1 MIRKNLLKATLITTV
16 IATLLIQVGC
26 GNKSANNTADT
37 KSTISSET
45 KSNAAKELTKTSLVT
60 FDYTDEEGNTYTLE
74 GKAVATESGDATIE
88 VTDAK
93 GNKVTFTGK
102 ATTVDG
108 KMSVSNV
115 AVKDEG
121 ILVKADGTEIKI
133 GVGST
138 VADANE
144 NTDSN
149 AKSDIVASDDVKKE
163 IETAK
168 QEEDVIIAAREEVTG
183 VDVNNN
189 DSSDIFDSA
198 IEETM
203 TEYIIQ
209 EPSIYDVTYAPIE
222 PSTENKTE
230 EINGEDKKEENIGAQ
245 EKTQEEQD
253 IENIK
258 ATTTWIKPI
267 EGTITSKF
275 GQREPTTSTVPK
287 NHTGT
292 DIGANIGA
300 KIKASTSGEVVLAS
314 EEGDYGKHLKIQIG
328 EVSIIYAHC
337 NALYV
342 KQGDHIEQGQEIA
355 EVGSTGNSTRTTF
368 AF

>member
-189 DSSDIFDSA
+189 DSSDIFDPA

-230 EINGEDKKEENIGAQ
+230 EITEPMTELKTEQTTPEEKPEETKPEETTDVLIISGNTPLSGVTINNDVYITYNGVAIFDNVTVNGNIYCYGILKCSSTTARNVYAYSGYNGMFSCSKSDGVRGVSGSISCNEMYIQ
-245 EKTQEEQD
+245 DDALDYAFEK
-253 IENIK
+253 
-258 ATTTWIKPI
+258 W
-267 EGTITSKF
+267 
-275 GQREPTTSTVPK
+275 
-287 NHTGT
+287 
-292 DIGANIGA
+292 
-300 KIKASTSGEVVLAS
+300 
-314 EEGDYGKHLKIQIG
+314 GK
-328 EVSIIYAHC
+328 Y
-337 NALYV
+337 
-342 KQGDHIEQGQEIA
+342 
-355 EVGSTGNSTRTTF
+355 
-368 AF
+368 

>member
-189 DSSDIFDSA
+189 DSSDIFDPA

-230 EINGEDKKEENIGAQ
+230 EITEPMTELKTEQTTPEEKPEETTDVLIISGNTPLSGVTINNDVYITYNGVAIFDNVTVNGNIYCYGILKCSSTTARNVYAYSGYNGMFSCSKSDGVRGVSGSISCNEMYIQ
-245 EKTQEEQD
+245 DDALDYAFEK
-253 IENIK
+253 
-258 ATTTWIKPI
+258 W
-267 EGTITSKF
+267 
-275 GQREPTTSTVPK
+275 
-287 NHTGT
+287 
-292 DIGANIGA
+292 
-300 KIKASTSGEVVLAS
+300 
-314 EEGDYGKHLKIQIG
+314 GK
-328 EVSIIYAHC
+328 Y
-337 NALYV
+337 
-342 KQGDHIEQGQEIA
+342 
-355 EVGSTGNSTRTTF
+355 
-368 AF
+368 

>member
-115 AVKDEG
+115 TVKDEG

-189 DSSDIFDSA
+189 DSSDIFDPA

-230 EINGEDKKEENIGAQ
+230 EITEPMTELKTEQTTPEEKPEETKPEETTDVLIISGNTPLSGVTINNDVYITYNGVAIFDNVTVNGNIYCYGILKCSSTTARNVYAYSGYNGMFSCSKSDGVRGVSGSISCNEMYIQ
-245 EKTQEEQD
+245 DDALDYAFEK
-253 IENIK
+253 
-258 ATTTWIKPI
+258 W
-267 EGTITSKF
+267 
-275 GQREPTTSTVPK
+275 
-287 NHTGT
+287 
-292 DIGANIGA
+292 
-300 KIKASTSGEVVLAS
+300 
-314 EEGDYGKHLKIQIG
+314 GK
-328 EVSIIYAHC
+328 Y
-337 NALYV
+337 
-342 KQGDHIEQGQEIA
+342 
-355 EVGSTGNSTRTTF
+355 
-368 AF
+368 

>member
-16 IATLLIQVGC
+16 IATLFIQVGC

-189 DSSDIFDSA
+189 DSSDIFDPA

-230 EINGEDKKEENIGAQ
+230 EITEPMTELKTEQTTPEEKPEETTDVLIISGNTPLSGVTINNDVYITYNGVAIFDNVTVNGNIYCYGILKCSSTTARNVYAYSGYNGMFSCSKSDGVRGVSGSISCNEMYIQ
-245 EKTQEEQD
+245 DDALDYAFEK
-253 IENIK
+253 
-258 ATTTWIKPI
+258 W
-267 EGTITSKF
+267 
-275 GQREPTTSTVPK
+275 
-287 NHTGT
+287 
-292 DIGANIGA
+292 
-300 KIKASTSGEVVLAS
+300 
-314 EEGDYGKHLKIQIG
+314 GK
-328 EVSIIYAHC
+328 Y
-337 NALYV
+337 
-342 KQGDHIEQGQEIA
+342 
-355 EVGSTGNSTRTTF
+355 
-368 AF
+368 

>member
-16 IATLLIQVGC
+16 VATLLIQVGC

-45 KSNAAKELTKTSLVT
+45 KSNAAKELTRTSLVT
-60 FDYTDEEGNTYTLE
+60 FDYTDEEGNTYSLE

-168 QEEDVIIAAREEVTG
+168 QEEDVIIAAREEVTRAEA
-183 VDVNNN
+183 NN
-189 DSSDIFDSA
+189 DDVIKSDNDSYNNFNPA

-230 EINGEDKKEENIGAQ
+230 EITEPVTEPMTELKTEQTTPEEKPEETTDVLIISGNTPLSGVTINNDVYITYNGVAMFDNVTVNGNIYCYGILKCSSTTARNVYAYSGYNGMFSCSKSDGVRGVSGSISCNEMYIQ
-245 EKTQEEQD
+245 DDALDYAFEK
-253 IENIK
+253 
-258 ATTTWIKPI
+258 W
-267 EGTITSKF
+267 
-275 GQREPTTSTVPK
+275 
-287 NHTGT
+287 
-292 DIGANIGA
+292 
-300 KIKASTSGEVVLAS
+300 
-314 EEGDYGKHLKIQIG
+314 GK
-328 EVSIIYAHC
+328 Y
-337 NALYV
+337 
-342 KQGDHIEQGQEIA
+342 
-355 EVGSTGNSTRTTF
+355 
-368 AF
+368 

>member
-16 IATLLIQVGC
+16 IAALLIQVGC

-189 DSSDIFDSA
+189 DSSDIFDPA

-209 EPSIYDVTYAPIE
+209 ESSIYNVTYAPIE

-230 EINGEDKKEENIGAQ
+230 EITEPMTEPMTELKTEQTTPEETKPEETTDVLIISGNTPLSGVTINNDVYITYNGVAMFDNVTVNGNIYCYGILKCSSTTARNVYAYSGYNGMFSCSKSDGVRGVSGSISCN
-245 EKTQEEQD
+245 EMYIQD
-253 IENIK
+253 D
-258 ATTTWIKPI
+258 ALDYAF
-267 EGTITSKF
+267 SKW
-275 GQREPTTSTVPK
+275 
-287 NHTGT
+287 
-292 DIGANIGA
+292 
-300 KIKASTSGEVVLAS
+300 
-314 EEGDYGKHLKIQIG
+314 GK
-328 EVSIIYAHC
+328 Y
-337 NALYV
+337 
-342 KQGDHIEQGQEIA
+342 
-355 EVGSTGNSTRTTF
+355 
-368 AF
+368 

>member
-189 DSSDIFDSA
+189 DSSDIFDPA

-230 EINGEDKKEENIGAQ
+230 EITEPMTELKTEQTTPEEKPEETTDVLIISGNTPLSGVTINNDVYITYNGVAIFDNVTVNGNIYCYGIL
-245 EKTQEEQD
+245 KCSS
-253 IENIK
+253 
-258 ATTTWIKPI
+258 TTA
-267 EGTITSKF
+267 
-275 GQREPTTSTVPK
+275 R
-287 NHTGT
+287 N
-292 DIGANIGA
+292 
-300 KIKASTSGEVVLAS
+300 
-314 EEGDYGKHLKIQIG
+314 
-328 EVSIIYAHC
+328 IYAYSGYNGMFSCSKSDGVRGVSGSISC
-337 NALYV
+337 NEMYIQDDALDY
-342 KQGDHIEQGQEIA
+342 
-355 EVGSTGNSTRTTF
+355 
-368 AF
+368 AFEKWGKY